1 VRGHRPLALIS
12 LAGVAGLLVAIAL
25 VLGDG
30 GVKPTPLS
38 ASAEPGAPAI
48 PAAAPVVEPVVEAEL
63 EVEAAGPASLAYA
76 DGAFVVAIKPQL
88 TAASYIAIDNDTGEI
103 LIAKND
109 RQPRPIASLTKVM
122 TALIAIQA
130 GQLARKARV
139 PVEATRVEPNREGLI
154 AGRWYRKKLL
164 LYSALLVSANDSADT
179 LAAHVGEGSLKRF
192 YRLMNARARKLGM
205 TDTVYTSASG
215 LNDVT
220 NLSSAR
226 DQAVVAREA
235 LASPL
240 LASIVR
246 THRRLVDW
254 PPPTYKKEWLNHNR
268 MLVTYPGT
276 YGVKTG
282 YTTVA
287 GGCLVVAVRRDGHD
301 VIAVVL
307 GSKNIW
313 ADMPRLV
320 DAAFARF
327 AEP

>member
-1 VRGHRPLALIS
+1 MRGHRPLALIS

-30 GVKPTPLS
+30 GAKPTPLS
-38 ASAEPGAPAI
+38 AIAEPSAPAI
-48 PAAAPVVEPVVEAEL
+48 PAAAPVVEPAVEAEL
-63 EVEAAGPASLAYA
+63 DVEAARPAPLAYA
-76 DGAFVVAIKPQL
+76 DGAFAVAIKPEL
-88 TAASYIAIDNDTGEI
+88 TAASYIAIDNDTREI

-109 RQPRPIASLTKVM
+109 RHPRPIASLTKVM
-122 TALIAIQA
+122 TALIVIEA

-164 LYSALLVSANDSADT
+164 LYSALLASANDSADT

-226 DQAVVAREA
+226 DQALVASEA
-235 LASPL
+235 LASPVFAL
-240 LASIVR
+240 IVR

-282 YTTVA
+282 YTSVA

-320 DAAFARF
+320 DAAIKRID
-327 AEP
+327 EL

>member
-25 VLGDG
+25 VLGDEG
-30 GVKPTPLS
+30 AKPTPLS
-38 ASAEPGAPAI
+38 TIAESSPAAV
-48 PAAAPVVEPVVEAEL
+48 PAAAPVAEPAVDAEP
-63 EVEAAGPASLAYA
+63 EVEATGPAALAYA
-76 DGAFVVAIKPQL
+76 DGAFVVTIEPEL

-109 RQPRPIASLTKVM
+109 RQPRPIASLTKIM
-122 TALIAIQA
+122 TALVVIDA
-130 GQLARKARV
+130 GKLVKKAQV
-139 PVEATRVEPNREGLI
+139 PVEATRLEPNREGLI

-192 YRLMNARARKLGM
+192 YRLMNARARELGM

-215 LNDVT
+215 LDDFT
-220 NLSSAR
+220 NLSSSR
-226 DQAVVAREA
+226 DQAIVAREA
-235 LASPL
+235 LTNPL
-240 LASIVR
+240 FASIVR

-254 PPPTYKKEWLNHNR
+254 PPPTYKKEWINHNR

>member
-30 GVKPTPLS
+30 GAKPAPLS
-38 ASAEPGAPAI
+38 TVVEPSTASV
-48 PAAAPVVEPVVEAEL
+48 PAAAPVVEPAVAAEP
-63 EVEAAGPASLAYA
+63 EIDVAGPARLEYA
-76 DGAFVVAIKPQL
+76 DGAFAIVIKPAL
-88 TAASYIAIDNDTGEI
+88 TARSYIAIDNETGEI
-103 LIAKND
+103 LIAKGD
-109 RQPRPIASLTKVM
+109 RDQRPIASLTKMM
-122 TALIAIQA
+122 TALLVIEA
-130 GQLARKARV
+130 GKLAKKAQV

-179 LAAHVGEGSLKRF
+179 LAANVGRGSLKRF
-192 YRLMNARARKLGM
+192 YRLMNARARQLGM

-215 LNDVT
+215 LDDFT

-226 DQAVVAREA
+226 DQAIIAREA
-235 LASPL
+235 LEDPL
-240 LASIVR
+240 FASIVR

-254 PPPTYKKEWLNHNR
+254 PPPTYRKEWINHNR
-268 MLVTYPGT
+268 MLVTYAGT

-287 GGCLVVAVRRDGHD
+287 GGCLVAAVRRDGHD

-320 DAAFARF
+320 DAAFERLD
-327 AEP
+327 ET